1 MNKKLKEFNLTEED
15 KCNLI
20 EYLDKS
26 EFNKPEAS
34 LLVSLSL
41 EYEFGIIDT
50 SNYLIKETELQLL
63 VNSVYC
69 MSNEIK
75 QLRKRKNG

>member
-26 EFNKPEAS
+26 EYSKPEAS
-34 LLVSLSL
+34 LLIDITL
-41 EYEFGIIDT
+41 EYEFDIKNNK
-50 SNYLIKETELQLL
+50 NYLIKETELQLM
-63 VNSVYC
+63 VNSIFV